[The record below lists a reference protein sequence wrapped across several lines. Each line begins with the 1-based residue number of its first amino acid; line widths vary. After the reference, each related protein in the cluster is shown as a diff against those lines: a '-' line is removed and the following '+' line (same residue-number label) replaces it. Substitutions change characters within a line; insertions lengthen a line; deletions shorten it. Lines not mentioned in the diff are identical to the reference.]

1 MDWDDLRFALA
12 VARAGSVT
20 RAARVLGVAHTTVA
34 RRVAAL
40 EASSGVALFQR
51 AAGDATLTSA
61 GRDLLAVG
69 TEVEKQFL
77 DFERRLASRDERL
90 EGEVTVATMRPL
102 ASQLSTHLLAF
113 RRLHPGIRIRLHAT
127 NDIVDL
133 ARGEADIAVRATS
146 SPDESLVGR
155 CVASLAFA
163 AYVADGFGWP
173 SAADDLSALE
183 WVCFDASL
191 ARSPQGRWEEEN
203 VPKERVVLR
212 TNSRTV
218 FAEAVAA
225 GAGAGVMP
233 CGLAAQMGGLRAL
246 SARIASISLPLWL
259 LTHADLRRTP
269 RVRALLDYLATVFD
283 GERPMLEGAGL
294 PLAPTEEELRASL
307 RRPAVESAAAG

>member
-51 AAGDATLTSA
+51 AAGDATLTPA

-69 TEVEKQFL
+69 NEVEKQFL

-102 ASQLSTHLLAF
+102 ASQLSMHLLAF

-163 AYVADGFGWP
+163 VYVADGFGCP
-173 SAADDLSALE
+173 SADDLGALE

-246 SARIASISLPLWL
+246 SARIASITLPLWL

-269 RVRALLDYLATVFD
+269 RVRVLLDYLATIFD
-283 GERPMLEGAGL
+283 GERPILEGAGL
-294 PLAPTEEELRASL
+294 PLAPTEEALSASL